1 MRNKVLLPLVC
12 VLALFMASCSSSR
25 VAEYR
30 NIRDSVVYTYKTVY
44 HDSLRV
50 KDSVRLVVKTH
61 IRDSVVLKIDNV
73 TGKVISRESWHVVG
87 RDSSMDHVA
96 DVRKMANRD
105 DSTNAVALKS
115 SERVIYRPNKNNTAG
130 VWERVYWVVWPLSVG
145 VSVALILWCR
155 GKANEWW

>member
-1 MRNKVLLPLVC
+1 MRNKVLLPLFC

-25 VAEYR
+25 VAEDR

-61 IRDSVVLKIDNV
+61 IRDSVVLKIDNA

-87 RDSSMDHVA
+87 HDSSMDHIA
-96 DVRKMANRD
+96 DVRKTVNRG
-105 DSTNAVALKS
+105 DSANAVALKS
-115 SERVIYRPNKNNTAG
+115 SERIIYRPDKNNAAG
-130 VWERVYWVVWPLSVG
+130 AWKKAYWVIWLLSVG
-145 VSVALILWCR
+145 VGVALILWGR